1 MVYSKYVGGMCSWRL
16 FHGTCSSDG
25 YDFCWKTVSHANIWI
40 LHSLVMERW
49 DDNSWIFWCVL
60 TCYILVFNLM
70 KLGDGKQGLLSTKSE
85 PQYVKDF
92 KLAPTDHAL
101 LFNEYLEIVIQFGF
115 ITIFVCAFPLAPIL
129 ALLNNILEIR

>member
-1 MVYSKYVGGMCSWRL
+1 
-16 FHGTCSSDG
+16 
-25 YDFCWKTVSHANIWI
+25 
-40 LHSLVMERW
+40 
-49 DDNSWIFWCVL
+49 
-60 TCYILVFNLM
+60 M
-70 KLGDGKQGLLSTKSE
+70 KLGDSKESLKSSKAE

>member
-1 MVYSKYVGGMCSWRL
+1 
-16 FHGTCSSDG
+16 
-25 YDFCWKTVSHANIWI
+25 
-40 LHSLVMERW
+40 
-49 DDNSWIFWCVL
+49 
-60 TCYILVFNLM
+60 M
-70 KLGDGKQGLLSTKSE
+70 KLGDSKESLKSSKAE

-129 ALLNNILEIR
+129 ALLNNILEIRSQTLQYLQG